1 MFLFLK
7 NIVDE
12 YDSVLVPFMCYTVVL
27 GCGKSG
33 ISAV

>member
-7 NIVDE
+7 NIDE

-27 GCGKSG
+27 RCGKSG